1 MMGKVYFMLDSYA
14 STRFSEGFINLIKGM
29 LQPEP
34 YKRIDI
40 EESHEYFKK
49 FSERDRPVYCIR
61 LEADPNTDI

>member
-40 EESHEYFKK
+40 
-49 FSERDRPVYCIR
+49 
-61 LEADPNTDI
+61 